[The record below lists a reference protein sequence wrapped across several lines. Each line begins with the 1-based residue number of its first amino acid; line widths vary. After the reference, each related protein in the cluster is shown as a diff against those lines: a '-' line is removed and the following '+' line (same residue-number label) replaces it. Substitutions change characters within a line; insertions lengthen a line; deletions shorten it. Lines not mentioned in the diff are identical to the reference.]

1 MTDAQ
6 LYVPRF
12 NVMDADD
19 VRPFVEAVATAQL
32 VTVGD
37 DGVPDATFLPVLWE
51 GDRLVGHL
59 ARANAH
65 WRRIVDGSPA
75 LAIVTGPD
83 TYVSPS
89 WYATKAEHGK
99 VVPTWNY
106 SVVHLRG
113 RIVGPRRPRVGAR
126 ASSPASPTA
135 TRATARR
142 AVGRHR
148 RPGRTTSPRT
158 SARSSASSSSSR
170 ASRPRPSSA
179 RTAPTRT
186 ARASRAGWPRT
197 ARTPTAWCSSEAG
210 PGPRALHRPDR
221 RRRQHQRRPHRRR
234 PLGRLAR
241 GARSPT

>member
-1 MTDAQ
+1 MTDPQ

-12 NVMDADD
+12 NVMAPDD

-37 DGVPDATFLPVLWE
+37 DGLPDATFLPVLWE

-59 ARANAH
+59 ARANTH
-65 WRRIVDGSPA
+65 WRRIVDDSPA

-113 RIVGPRRPRVGAR
+113 RIVVHDDPDWVRALVTRLTDRHERERAEPWHPTDAPDDYIAKNLRPIVGVELFVESVEAK
-126 ASSPASPTA
+126 AKLSQN
-135 TRATARR
+135 
-142 AVGRHR
+142 
-148 RPGRTTSPRT
+148 
-158 SARSSASSSSSR
+158 RSDED
-170 ASRPRPSSA
+170 
-179 RTAPTRT
+179 
-186 ARASRAGWPRT
+186 RAGVAEGLRADGRDPGGLV
-197 ARTPTAWCSSEAG
+197 SS
-210 PGPRALHRPDR
+210 
-221 RRRQHQRRPHRRR
+221 
-234 PLGRLAR
+234 
-241 GARSPT
+241 

>member
-1 MTDAQ
+1 MPESS

-19 VRPFVEAVATAQL
+19 VRPFVDAVATAQL
-32 VTVGD
+32 VTVGE

-83 TYVSPS
+83 TYVSPG

-113 RIVGPRRPRVGAR
+113 SVTVHDDPAWVRGLVTRLTDRHEATRPTPWAVADAPADYIDKNLRPIVGVELVV
-126 ASSPASPTA
+126 ASVEAKAKLSQN
-135 TRATARR
+135 
-142 AVGRHR
+142 
-148 RPGRTTSPRT
+148 
-158 SARSSASSSSSR
+158 RSDED
-170 ASRPRPSSA
+170 
-179 RTAPTRT
+179 
-186 ARASRAGWPRT
+186 RAGV
-197 ARTPTAWCSSEAG
+197 AAG
-210 PGPRALHRPDR
+210 LAAD
-221 RRRQHQRRPHRRR
+221 
-234 PLGRLAR
+234 GRDPAGLVAE
-241 GARSPT
+241 